1 MKFSWTFAFLSILLI
16 SMIFLVVY
24 TDARDS
30 DSDGLDDRIDTDDD
44 NDGILDI
51 DDLDDDNDAI
61 PDAGELDYLS
71 ISIKT

>member
-1 MKFSWTFAFLSILLI
+1 LDFCFSLRPPNLDNVLVLS
-16 SMIFLVVY
+16 
-24 TDARDS
+24 TEARDS

-71 ISIKT
+71 IR